1 MCVTAEDRVSGFMS
15 LELGVQGSW
24 AGALPS
30 STMPIWGRGGA
41 PEALTRVTFSLAVSR
56 AMWLN

>member
-1 MCVTAEDRVSGFMS
+1 MS